1 MSEQAQIE
9 LTDVVMSYPGSARP
23 AVDGISLGVQPG
35 ELLTLLGPSGSGK
48 SSLLNIIAGFLTPT
62 SGRVS
67 IGGVDVTN
75 LPPHRRDIGMVFQNY
90 ALFPHMTVAQN
101 VEFPLRQRKV
111 ARSERERRVRE
122 ALELVHLAERST
134 SKPDQLSGGQRQRV
148 ALARAVVFDPELLLM
163 DEPLGALDKALRGE
177 LQEEIRRLHRVV
189 GKTLV
194 FVTHDQEEALAL
206 SDRIAVIRDG
216 RIDQIGGAHEVYE
229 RPSSLFSARFL
240 GESTILSGTREAR
253 NPVVR
258 TPFGAFRVGPALPDR
273 HGEVSL
279 MIRPEHAWVEP
290 RESSADLP
298 VQEPSADI
306 DRVPAVVADVVYQGG
321 SRKVRLVIGEDTRGV
336 VLEGASAGSA
346 CVPGDAVHL
355 AWRVDDAWIV

>member
-1 MSEQAQIE
+1 VSEQAQIE
-9 LTDVVMSYPGSARP
+9 LTDVVMSYPGGARP
-23 AVDGISLGVQPG
+23 AVDGISLAVQPG

-48 SSLLNIIAGFLTPT
+48 SSLLNIIAGFLAPT

-67 IGGVDVTN
+67 IRGTDVTT

-101 VEFPLRQRKV
+101 VEFPLRQRKI
-111 ARSERERRVRE
+111 AGPERNQRVRQ
-122 ALELVHLAERST
+122 ALELVHLAERAA

-206 SDRIAVIRDG
+206 SDRIAVIKDG
-216 RIDQIGGAHEVYE
+216 RVDQIGAAHEVYE

-240 GESTILSGTREAR
+240 GESTILTGTRGVGEAA
-253 NPVVR
+253 VT
-258 TPFGAFRVGPALPDR
+258 TPFGAFRVGISLPDR
-273 HGEVSL
+273 RGEVSL
-279 MIRPEHAWVEP
+279 MIRPEHAWLQP
-290 RESSADLP
+290 RNAAGAQPPEDVSPDVDWVA
-298 VQEPSADI
+298 
-306 DRVPAVVADVVYQGG
+306 AVVADVVYQGS
-321 SRKVRLVIGEDTRGV
+321 SRKVRLTIGADTRGV
-336 VLEGASAGSA
+336 VLEGAADRSTCA
-346 CVPGDAVHL
+346 PGDEVYL
-355 AWRVDDAWIV
+355 LWKVDDAWIV